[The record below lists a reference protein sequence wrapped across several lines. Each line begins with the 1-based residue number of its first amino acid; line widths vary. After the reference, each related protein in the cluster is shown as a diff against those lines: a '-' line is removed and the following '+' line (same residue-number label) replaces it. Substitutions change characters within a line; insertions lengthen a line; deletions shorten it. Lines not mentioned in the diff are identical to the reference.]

1 MAELRATVVNGDLE
15 VTGNIIPWGGERT
28 AYAYIGHVQMN
39 CEFGSLAS
47 QEASSEVIEFTPN
60 LLSGTDYFTVDV
72 VGGNYGNMF
81 SLTIDQSGKT
91 FSAKALNVTASTHT
105 VTVVVLVK
113 CYKKL

>member
-28 AYAYIGHVQMN
+28 AYAYIGYVQMN
-39 CEFGSLAS
+39 CAFGALAS
-47 QEASSEVIEFTPN
+47 EASSEVIEFTPN
-60 LLSGTDYFTVDV
+60 LLSGTDHFTVDV
-72 VGGNYGNMF
+72 VGGNFGNIH
-81 SLTIDQSGKT
+81 SLTIDQSAKT
-91 FSAKALNVTASTHT
+91 FSARALNVTAGTHT